1 MPYGICTFSIGC
13 KNPKQTK
20 HLISRHLINS
30 IVFFH
35 RERSKSMSR
44 LSDFALRLG
53 RLDSAYGGLQGVLHG
68 VMEEED
74 VRTLYLWLER
84 LAKNPHTEDEARSIV
99 AGMPILPIYLP

>member
-1 MPYGICTFSIGC
+1 
-13 KNPKQTK
+13 
-20 HLISRHLINS
+20 
-30 IVFFH
+30 
-35 RERSKSMSR
+35 MSR